1 MTRNSAN
8 WINRLFGWALLLAFA
23 GGLFL
28 FAREMGVKIPPEIIS
43 FLGGIKDAIFRL
55 VGGI

>member
-1 MTRNSAN
+1 MTRNSAT
-8 WINRLFGWALLLAFA
+8 WVNRLFGWALLLAFA
-23 GGLFL
+23 GGLWMV
-28 FAREMGVKIPPEIIS
+28 ADAMGVKIPPEIIT